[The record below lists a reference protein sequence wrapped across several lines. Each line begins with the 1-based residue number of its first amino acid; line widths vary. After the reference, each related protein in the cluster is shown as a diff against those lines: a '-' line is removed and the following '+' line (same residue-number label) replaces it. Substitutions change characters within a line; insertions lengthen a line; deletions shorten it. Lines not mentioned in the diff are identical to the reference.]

1 MQDPLP
7 LPGTDALQYGAN
19 GIIYT
24 MVIAFALVATAV
36 GTLAIRVLGKIGK
49 GIENA
54 VEKQAAAIESQSK
67 EQHETNTQLRLLI
80 ERSDNNT
87 EKVLKQHETSTSII
101 LERLER
107 NGGQHGGRAG

>member
-1 MQDPLP
+1 MFQDTIPI
-7 LPGTDALQYGAN
+7 PGTEALQYGAN

-24 MVIAFALVATAV
+24 MVIVFATGAAV
-36 GTLAIRVLGKIGK
+36 VGSLAIKVLGKIGK
-49 GIENA
+49 GIETA
-54 VEKQAAAIESQSK
+54 VDKQATAIDAQSK

-101 LERLER
+101 LDRLGPPR
-107 NGGQHGGRAG
+107 RV